1 MSQTSEMLEK
11 IYQALVLLRE
21 DMDILKA
28 RLIPE
33 VKPTDEEEQ
42 IIKEMKQEI
51 EDGEWEE
58 WEDVKKELS

>member
-1 MSQTSEMLEK
+1 
-11 IYQALVLLRE
+11 
-21 DMDILKA
+21 MDILKA

-58 WEDVKKELS
+58 WEDVKKELN